1 MDLAARRSLAA
12 AVRSL
17 TERGAAV
24 VFATHDTDLVAA
36 VADRTIALDG
46 GRAVE
51 VEVEADT
58 RFDSALEAP
67 GMAEMAGVEAAR

>member
-1 MDLAARRSLAA
+1 M
-12 AVRSL
+12 
-17 TERGAAV
+17 